1 MWKPTQVGMQ
11 PLPGNTQRPEGAVQ
25 MTPGNAQ
32 PRMNPPTQAGVQH
45 TQTSMTTYIDAV
57 DRFSKAATAF
67 MQHVDLL
74 TEARSAYQQ
83 AMTASAELRNVLNA
97 GDETLRNFM
106 TQLEQSVS
114 DHLGRPNPERK
125 KPDKVEVIKAS
136 SENMAV
142 AKVEP

>member
-11 PLPGNTQRPEGAVQ
+11 PMPGNTQRPEGTLQAV
-25 MTPGNAQ
+25 PGNAQ
-32 PRMNPPTQAGVQH
+32 PRMNPPMQASVQP
-45 TQTSMTTYIDAV
+45 TQTSMTTYIEAV

-67 MQHVDLL
+67 MQHVELL
-74 TEARSAYQQ
+74 TEARNAYQQ

-114 DHLGRPNPERK
+114 DHLGRPSGERK
-125 KPDKVEVIKAS
+125 RPDKVEVMKTS
-136 SENMAV
+136 SENTAV

>member
-11 PLPGNTQRPEGAVQ
+11 DLPGSMQRPEAPQTTPASAQARVSSTTPSGVQ
-25 MTPGNAQ
+25 
-32 PRMNPPTQAGVQH
+32 PTQ
-45 TQTSMTTYIDAV
+45 TTMTTYIDAV

-67 MQHVDLL
+67 MQHVNLL

-114 DHLGRPNPERK
+114 DHLGRPERK
-125 KPDKVEVIKAS
+125 KPDRVEVMKTS
-136 SENMAV
+136 SENSGV
-142 AKVEP
+142 AKVGP